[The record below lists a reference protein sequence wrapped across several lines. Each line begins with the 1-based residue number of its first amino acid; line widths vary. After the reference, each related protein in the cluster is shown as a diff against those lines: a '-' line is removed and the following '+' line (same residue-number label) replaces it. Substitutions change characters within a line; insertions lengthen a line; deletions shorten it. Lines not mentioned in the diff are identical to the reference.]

1 MRIILGVGILAIG
14 AAVLPVPAA
23 LAACLP
29 GQTCWS
35 VTGTEAGTSGGF
47 GGSAQGAAA
56 QRQFDS
62 DRAKVLRDQLQLNSA
77 RTKATLPLGSP
88 TPLEQIEQQQDLQR
102 SQQQL
107 WQSQQNLQ
115 RSQQL
120 LLDQKRPTRPAGQ

>member
-1 MRIILGVGILAIG
+1 MWTIVGIGILVVG
-14 AAVLPVPAA
+14 AAVSPLSAA
-23 LAACLP
+23 MAACLP

-35 VTGTEAGTSGGF
+35 VTGTEAGAPSGNRGTRDD
-47 GGSAQGAAA
+47 AL
-56 QRQFDS
+56 QRQLDS

-77 RTKATLPLGSP
+77 QTKVTAPLGSP
-88 TPLEQIEQQQDLQR
+88 TPLEQIEQRQDLQR

-120 LLDQKRPTRPAGQ
+120 LLDQKRPTLPAGQ